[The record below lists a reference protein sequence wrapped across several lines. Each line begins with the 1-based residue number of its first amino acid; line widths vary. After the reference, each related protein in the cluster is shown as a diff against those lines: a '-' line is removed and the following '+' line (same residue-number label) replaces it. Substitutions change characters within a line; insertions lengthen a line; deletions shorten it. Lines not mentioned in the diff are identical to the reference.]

1 MFEFFYHQIT
11 KKAIVAFGSM
21 FNDIYIARYENDGTE
36 KERMRVPLSYMSK
49 QKFITRL
56 NQNPDLANNFYNSL
70 PKMSFDFNLFSYDAS
85 RKNDTFQ
92 KSLYKKD
99 SEFYY
104 RYGRVPYVIKFNLNI
119 FTKNTEDILQILEQ
133 IFPWFS
139 PEYSVNIKMVNPTD
153 MSVDVPFIIKSVTY
167 EDNVA
172 DTGFDADRKV
182 VSSTIEFDC
191 KLFYY
196 GPTRKLSSAPD
207 GSTAC
212 GENVSIPEGM
222 IGKVITSVFTPG
234 VEEPFMTA
242 VTGITGNVDASNFDL
257 GLSGAS
263 AQYYMIYTKHPFL

>member
-11 KKAIVAFGSM
+11 KKAIVAFGSL

-36 KERMRVPLSYMSK
+36 KERIRVPLSYMSK

-56 NQNPDLANNFYNSL
+56 NQNPDLANNFYNNL
-70 PKMSFDFNLFSYDAS
+70 PRMSFDFNLFSYDPS

-92 KSLYKKD
+92 KSLYKRD
-99 SEFYY
+99 SDFYY
-104 RYGRVPYVIKFNLNI
+104 RYGRVPYIIKFNLNI

-139 PEYSVNIKMVNPTD
+139 PEYSVNVKMVNPTD

-196 GPTRKLSSAPD
+196 GPTRKLSSTPE
-207 GSTAC
+207 GSTAF

-222 IGKVITSVFTPG
+222 VGKVITSVFTPG

-242 VTGITGNVDASNFDL
+242 VTGLTGTVDASNFDL